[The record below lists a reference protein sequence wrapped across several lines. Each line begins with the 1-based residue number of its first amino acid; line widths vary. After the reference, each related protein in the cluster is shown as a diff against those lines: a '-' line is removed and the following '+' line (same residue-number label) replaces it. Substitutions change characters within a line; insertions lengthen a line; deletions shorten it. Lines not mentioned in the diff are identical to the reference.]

1 MDILQV
7 VPNRVH
13 PPDTGGDHR
22 KHGLMDAFVSAGD
35 NVIRYCQGGDPTNY
49 LSRELETWID
59 IESGYREVRVNHPF
73 HDLASVTVLFD
84 FPYVY
89 LGPTL
94 KRVPTET
101 LLNELERADV
111 VFVEGPWQVSAV
123 DSLLDDGLLV
133 YSSHNYEPE
142 RFSTFASGTCVHRYF
157 YEKVEAAE
165 RDAVSSADL
174 VVCTSERDME
184 IYRREFEDVDIYV
197 APNGTYVDE
206 DPTVDTDRNQQ
217 IRDELDV
224 GDDESLGLFVGS
236 KHTPNI
242 EALRL
247 IHDIASDIDSEGIHL
262 VAVGTACDDVDR
274 QSSNVEQ
281 LGFVKDIEPY
291 FEAADFAVHPMIS
304 GGGTN
309 IKLFDYFNWGLPV
322 ISTEFGARG
331 LDVMDNHNIVISEVE
346 GFPESIRRLHRHPDL
361 REDIGN
367 AAREFVREKYDWR
380 EISRELREKVLTYVN
395 DPEREDSITD

>member
-1 MDILQV
+1 MNILQV

-22 KHGLMDAFVSAGD
+22 KHGLMDAFVSSGD
-35 NVIRYCQGGDPTNY
+35 NVTRYCQGGDPTGY
-49 LSRELETWID
+49 ISRELETWID
-59 IESGYREVRVNHPF
+59 IESRYREVRVNHPF

-94 KRVPTET
+94 KRAPTET
-101 LLNELERADV
+101 LLNEIERADI

-142 RFSTFASGTCVHRYF
+142 RFSTFASDTYVHRYF
-157 YEKVEAAE
+157 YKKVEAAE
-165 RDAVSSADL
+165 RDSVSSADL

-184 IYRREFEDVDIYV
+184 IYRREFNDINIHV

-206 DPTVDTDRNQQ
+206 EPTVDTDETQR
-217 IRDELDV
+217 IRDELNV
-224 GDDESLGLFVGS
+224 GADESLVLFVGS

-247 IHDIASDIDSEGIHL
+247 IHDIASDVDSKRIHF

-281 LGFVKDIEPY
+281 LGFVEDIEPY
-291 FEAADFAVHPMIS
+291 FGAADFAVHPMVS

-309 IKLFDYFNWGLPV
+309 IKLFDYFNWRLPV
-322 ISTEFGARG
+322 ISTPFGARG
-331 LDVMDNHNIVISEVE
+331 LDVTDNHDIVISEVE

-361 REDIGN
+361 GEDIGN

-380 EISRELREKVLTYVN
+380 EISQELREKVLPYVN
-395 DPEREDSITD
+395 DSEREDSITD